1 MDRWRCYQS
10 IEPSPRHGG
19 QNLHEDRVQLHGL
32 WRQWDDFLLLPGDG
46 LLLISGAGSLIFFD
60 NRARKLLGKAAQQA
74 IGQPVEAFWPELST
88 LLEQHSLGVEHSGP
102 LDTLVEHGGLDHQVR
117 LFRSEN
123 GMGVVLLSDR
133 TSITGVAGQQ

>member
-1 MDRWRCYQS
+1 MER
-10 IEPSPRHGG
+10 

-32 WRQWDDFLLLPGDG
+32 WRQWDDFLLLPGDR

-88 LLEQHSLGVEHSGP
+88 LLEQHSLGVEQSGP

-133 TSITGVAGQQ
+133 TSITGVACLPTRADTDV